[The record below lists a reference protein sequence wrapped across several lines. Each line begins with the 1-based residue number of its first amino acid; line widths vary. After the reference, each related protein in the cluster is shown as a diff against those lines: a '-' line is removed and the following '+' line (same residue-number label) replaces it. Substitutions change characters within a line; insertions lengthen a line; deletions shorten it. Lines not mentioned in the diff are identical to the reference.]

1 MHDFEKEVREIEAKL
16 LKRGRQPGRDGEPE
30 SPFGKHLA
38 AHATMLA
45 SRVLMSP
52 WDLPRLL
59 TLIAEDDDP
68 VTAEHWVVLS
78 RGVIMIED
86 GVIVPATDVANY
98 KPRTAEL
105 AALAPKELQRN
116 INLKYILPWDDIQA
130 TYDMQDEEPN
140 NVLPLNPQEK
150 SSVQCRLTIDPK
162 NSGDDNIPCLHE
174 SKIWPSQASDGGVT
188 SRDHTFF

>member
-1 MHDFEKEVREIEAKL
+1 
-16 LKRGRQPGRDGEPE
+16 
-30 SPFGKHLA
+30 
-38 AHATMLA
+38 MLA

-116 INLKYILPWDDIQA
+116 IDLKYILP
-130 TYDMQDEEPN
+130 TFG
-140 NVLPLNPQEK
+140 
-150 SSVQCRLTIDPK
+150 SVQRRSEK
-162 NSGDDNIPCLHE
+162 NTRPPLPVFVIH
-174 SKIWPSQASDGGVT
+174 
-188 SRDHTFF
+188 